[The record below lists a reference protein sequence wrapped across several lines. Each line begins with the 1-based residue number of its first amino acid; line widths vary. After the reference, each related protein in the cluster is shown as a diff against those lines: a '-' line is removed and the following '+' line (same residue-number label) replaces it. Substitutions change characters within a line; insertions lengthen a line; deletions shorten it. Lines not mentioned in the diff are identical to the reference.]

1 MPVTSLATLCHVKRS
16 NPHILNPCFTMNSNG
31 HSHHAPSTLETP
43 EAHLAVYGKGP
54 VPSRGAPVLV
64 LAGQKAGRWCRSLRL
79 RLCTRA
85 CAWSG
90 FRRRNRVHACAMPAV
105 ILIVLLWA
113 VGPIRWRTPKELP
126 EGYSQR
132 LAKMRAEV
140 LLAGPGLSRATDEPA
155 IQTTKLPGHR
165 CLKKKINR
173 NLKRDPL
180 GVYDDPCE
188 RDRIAR
194 HREEMGGLA
203 VHAEPWSLHDHVC
216 VAFDFGGILHGSSP
230 QRLPVPWGSWGKG
243 QGVGFKKFN
252 ARF

>member
-1 MPVTSLATLCHVKRS
+1 M
-16 NPHILNPCFTMNSNG
+16 
-31 HSHHAPSTLETP
+31 E
-43 EAHLAVYGKGP
+43 GP
-54 VPSRGAPVLV
+54 VPSRGAPVV
-64 LAGQKAGRWCRSLRL
+64 LAGQKAGRWWRSLRL
-79 RLCTRA
+79 RLCTCA

-90 FRRRNRVHACAMPAV
+90 FRRRRAMLV
-105 ILIVLLWA
+105 ILIALLSASLCA
-113 VGPIRWRTPKELP
+113 VGPIPWRTSKDLTETETGP

-132 LAKMRAEV
+132 LAEMRAEF

-230 QRLPVPWGSWGKG
+230 QRLPVPWGSSGKG